1 MFTMSFI
8 NASEITMFT
17 IGNLINT
24 AIEDIPKKK
33 QRAESITTVTSINK
47 TRIDTIQSEII
58 EERIKWFIKNGAL

>member
-8 NASEITMFT
+8 NTSEITMFT

-33 QRAESITTVTSINK
+33 QRAESITTVTFINK

>member
-33 QRAESITTVTSINK
+33 QRAESITTVTFINK

-58 EERIKWFIKNGAL
+58 EERIKWFIKTGAL

>member
-33 QRAESITTVTSINK
+33 QRAESITTVTFVNK

>member
-8 NASEITMFT
+8 NTSEITMFT

-33 QRAESITTVTSINK
+33 QRAESITTVTFVNK

>member
-33 QRAESITTVTSINK
+33 QRAESITTVTFINK

>member
-33 QRAESITTVTSINK
+33 QRAESITAVTFINK

>member
-1 MFTMSFI
+1 MSFI
-8 NASEITMFT
+8 NTSEITMFT

-33 QRAESITTVTSINK
+33 QRAESITTVTFINK

>member
-1 MFTMSFI
+1 MSFI

-33 QRAESITTVTSINK
+33 QRAESITTVTFINK

>member
-1 MFTMSFI
+1 MSFI

-33 QRAESITTVTSINK
+33 QRAESITTVTFVNK